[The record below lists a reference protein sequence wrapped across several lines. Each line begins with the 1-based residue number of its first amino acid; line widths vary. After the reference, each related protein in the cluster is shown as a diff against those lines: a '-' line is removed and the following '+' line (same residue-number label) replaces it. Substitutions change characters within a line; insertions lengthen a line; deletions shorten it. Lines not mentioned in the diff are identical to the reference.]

1 MNTKILIAA
10 ALAVM
15 MSGAAMAD
23 DVMRRI
29 SVTGEAQ
36 VEATPDMATLS
47 LGVTSEAE
55 EAADA
60 MSQTS
65 DAVARILERL
75 TGMGLEQRDVQT
87 QSLTL
92 NPVWS
97 NQTEMEPQ
105 RAEITGYAASNIVL
119 VRVRDMEALGGILD
133 AVVADGAN
141 EFNGLSFGMQNP
153 DELADEA
160 RKQAVAVARAK
171 AELLAQAAGVTL
183 GEVVSITD
191 QDRGRPA
198 PRMME
203 MTMAK
208 DGGMPVASGEIT
220 IDASVSMD
228 FAIAE

>member
-1 MNTKILIAA
+1 MNTKLLIAA

-23 DVMRRI
+23 DMIRRI
-29 SVTGEAQ
+29 SVTGEGR

-47 LGVTSEAE
+47 LGVTHEAQ
-55 EAADA
+55 EAAAA

-97 NQTEMEPQ
+97 NQPDTTPQ
-105 RAEITGYAASNIVL
+105 RSEITGYVASNIVT
-119 VRVRDMEALGGILD
+119 VRVRDMAALGDILD

-141 EFNGLSFGMQNP
+141 AFNGLSFGMQEP
-153 DELADEA
+153 DGLADEA
-160 RKQAVAVARAK
+160 RTQAVADARAK

-191 QDRGRPA
+191 QDRGRPM

-203 MTMAK
+203 MSAAR
-208 DGGMPVASGEIT
+208 DSGMPVASGEVT
-220 IDASVSMD
+220 IDASVSMV
-228 FAIAE
+228 FAIGE

>member
-1 MNTKILIAA
+1 MNTKLLIAA
-10 ALAVM
+10 AMVVL

-29 SVTGEAQ
+29 SVTGTGH

-47 LGVTSEAE
+47 LGVTSEAD
-55 EAADA
+55 EAAKA

-87 QSLTL
+87 ERLTL

-97 NQTEMEPQ
+97 NQPETKPQ
-105 RAEITGYAASNIVL
+105 RSEITGYVASNIVR

-141 EFNGLSFGMQNP
+141 AFNGLSFGMQEP
-153 DELADEA
+153 DALADEA
-160 RKQAVAVARAK
+160 RKQAVADARAK
-171 AELLAQAAGVTL
+171 AELLAQTAGVTL
-183 GEVVSITD
+183 GKVISIAD
-191 QDRGRPA
+191 QDRGQPM

-203 MTMAK
+203 MSAAR
-208 DGGMPVASGEIT
+208 DSGMPVASGEVT
-220 IDASVSMD
+220 ISASVSMV
-228 FAIAE
+228 FAIGE